1 MIALP
6 KNARRLP
13 FRTIMME
20 LMGSAQ
26 ILTFI
31 KKSIKNSNAYRRL
44 AAILTTAEA
53 RKVLRITLIDTL
65 ITR

>member
-6 KNARRLP
+6 KNARRLL
-13 FRTIMME
+13 FSTITIE
-20 LMGSAQ
+20 LMGGFQ

-31 KKSIKNSNAYRRL
+31 NQIDQNSVAYRKL
-44 AAILTTAEA
+44 AAILTNAEA